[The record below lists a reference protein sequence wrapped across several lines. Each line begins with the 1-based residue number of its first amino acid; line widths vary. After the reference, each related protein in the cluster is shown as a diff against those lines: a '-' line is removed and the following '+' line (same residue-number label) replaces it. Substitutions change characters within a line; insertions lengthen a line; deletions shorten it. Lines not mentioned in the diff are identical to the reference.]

1 MAKIVLVTG
10 GARSGKSA
18 FAEDQLADRE
28 QVCYIATGLPRG
40 DDPEWQ
46 ERIRLHQERR
56 PASWTT
62 QEQYAGLA
70 DWLREQSHPVYL
82 LDCATLL
89 TSNRLFDLIAQHFPD
104 KLELTEEHFL
114 SRQEQSFLL
123 QLLEEEWQELLSTIR
138 QTNAECWIVTDE
150 VGLGIVPETRL
161 GRFFRDMQGKINQLI
176 AKEASEAYLVIC
188 GLAQQLK

>member
-18 FAEDQLADRE
+18 FAEEKLADRE
-28 QVCYIATGLPRG
+28 RVCYIATGLPRG
-40 DDPEWQ
+40 EDPEWQ

-104 KLELTEEHFL
+104 KLELTEENFL

-138 QTNAECWIVTDE
+138 QIDAECWIVTDE

-161 GRFFRDMQGKINQLI
+161 GRFFRDVQGKINQLI

>member
-1 MAKIVLVTG
+1 MTKIVLVTG

-18 FAEDQLADRE
+18 FAEEQLADRE
-28 QVCYIATGLPRG
+28 RVCYIATGLPRG
-40 DDPEWQ
+40 EDPEWQ

-138 QTNAECWIVTDE
+138 QTDAECWIVTDE

-161 GRFFRDMQGKINQLI
+161 GRFFRDVQGKINQLI

>member
-18 FAEDQLADRE
+18 FAEERLANRE
-28 QVCYIATGLPRG
+28 SVCYIATGLPRG
-40 DDPEWQ
+40 EDPEWQ

-104 KLELTEEHFL
+104 KLELTEENFL

-123 QLLEEEWQELLSTIR
+123 QLLEDEWQELLSTIR
-138 QTNAECWIVTDE
+138 QIDSECWIVTDE

-161 GRFFRDMQGKINQLI
+161 GRFFRDVQGKINQLI

>member
-28 QVCYIATGLPRG
+28 EVCYIATGLPRG
-40 DDPEWQ
+40 EDPEWQ

-123 QLLEEEWQELLSTIR
+123 QLLEEEWKEVLSTIR
-138 QTNAECWIVTDE
+138 QTDAECWIVTDE

-161 GRFFRDMQGKINQLI
+161 GRFFRDVQGKINQQI

>member
-18 FAEDQLADRE
+18 FAEEKLADRE
-28 QVCYIATGLPRG
+28 RVCYIATGLPRG
-40 DDPEWQ
+40 EDPEWQ

-104 KLELTEEHFL
+104 KLELTEENFL

-161 GRFFRDMQGKINQLI
+161 GRFFRDVQGKINQQI

>member
-18 FAEDQLADRE
+18 FAEEQLADRE
-28 QVCYIATGLPRG
+28 EVCYIATGLPRG
-40 DDPEWQ
+40 EDPEWQ

-70 DWLREQSHPVYL
+70 DWLQEQSHPVYL

-161 GRFFRDMQGKINQLI
+161 GRFFRDVQGKINQLI

>member
-18 FAEDQLADRE
+18 FAEERLADRE

-40 DDPEWQ
+40 EDPEWQ

-104 KLELTEEHFL
+104 KLELTEERFL

-161 GRFFRDMQGKINQLI
+161 GRFFRDVQGKINQLI

>member
-28 QVCYIATGLPRG
+28 RVCYIATGLPRG
-40 DDPEWQ
+40 EDPEWQ

-138 QTNAECWIVTDE
+138 QIDAECWIVTDE

-161 GRFFRDMQGKINQLI
+161 GRFFRDVQGKINQLI

>member
-28 QVCYIATGLPRG
+28 RVCYIATGLPRG
-40 DDPEWQ
+40 EDPEWQ

-104 KLELTEEHFL
+104 KLELTEERFL

-123 QLLEEEWQELLSTIR
+123 QLLEEEWQELLSAIY
-138 QTNAECWIVTDE
+138 QTDAECWIVTDE

-161 GRFFRDMQGKINQLI
+161 GRFFRDVQGKINQLI

>member
-18 FAEDQLADRE
+18 FAEEQLADRKR
-28 QVCYIATGLPRG
+28 VCYIATGLPRG
-40 DDPEWQ
+40 EDPEWQ

-104 KLELTEEHFL
+104 KLELTEENFL

-123 QLLEEEWQELLSTIR
+123 QLLEEEWQELLSAIH
-138 QTNAECWIVTDE
+138 QTDAECWIVTDE

-161 GRFFRDMQGKINQLI
+161 GRFFRDVQGKINQLI

>member
-18 FAEDQLADRE
+18 FAEERLADRE
-28 QVCYIATGLPRG
+28 RVCYIATGLPRG
-40 DDPEWQ
+40 EDPEWQ

-104 KLELTEEHFL
+104 KLELSEEHFL

-161 GRFFRDMQGKINQLI
+161 GRFFRDVQGKINQLI

>member
-18 FAEDQLADRE
+18 FAEERLADRE
-28 QVCYIATGLPRG
+28 RVCYIATGLPRG
-40 DDPEWQ
+40 EDPEWQ

-104 KLELTEEHFL
+104 KLELTEENFL

-123 QLLEEEWQELLSTIR
+123 QLLEEEWQELLSAIR
-138 QTNAECWIVTDE
+138 QTDAECWIVTDE

-161 GRFFRDMQGKINQLI
+161 GRFFRDVQGKINQLI

>member
-18 FAEDQLADRE
+18 FAEEQLADRE
-28 QVCYIATGLPRG
+28 RVCYIATGLPREE
-40 DDPEWQ
+40 DPEWQ

-89 TSNRLFDLIAQHFPD
+89 TSNSLFDLIAQHFPD
-104 KLELTEEHFL
+104 KLELTEENFL

-161 GRFFRDMQGKINQLI
+161 GRFFRDVQGKINQLI

-188 GLAQQLK
+188 GLAHQLK

>member
-18 FAEDQLADRE
+18 FAEEKLADRE
-28 QVCYIATGLPRG
+28 RVCYIATGLPRG
-40 DDPEWQ
+40 EDPEWQ

-123 QLLEEEWQELLSTIR
+123 QLLEDEWQELLSTIR

-161 GRFFRDMQGKINQLI
+161 GRFFRDVQGKINQLI

>member
-28 QVCYIATGLPRG
+28 EVCYIATGLPRG
-40 DDPEWQ
+40 EDPEWQ

-70 DWLREQSHPVYL
+70 DWLQEQSHPVYL

-89 TSNRLFDLIAQHFPD
+89 TSNRLFDLISQHFPD

-138 QTNAECWIVTDE
+138 QTDAECWIVTDE

-161 GRFFRDMQGKINQLI
+161 GRFFRDVQGKINQLI

>member
-1 MAKIVLVTG
+1 MTKIVLVTG

-18 FAEDQLADRE
+18 FAEEQLADRE
-28 QVCYIATGLPRG
+28 RVCYIATGLPRG
-40 DDPEWQ
+40 EDPEWQ

-123 QLLEEEWQELLSTIR
+123 QLLEEEWQELLSAIR

-161 GRFFRDMQGKINQLI
+161 GRFFRDVQGKINQLI

>member
-18 FAEDQLADRE
+18 FAEEKLADRE
-28 QVCYIATGLPRG
+28 RVCYIATGLPRG
-40 DDPEWQ
+40 EDPEWQ
-46 ERIRLHQERR
+46 ERIRLHQERW

-161 GRFFRDMQGKINQLI
+161 GRFFRDVQGKINQQI

>member
-18 FAEDQLADRE
+18 FAEEQLADRE
-28 QVCYIATGLPRG
+28 RVCYIATGLPRG

-161 GRFFRDMQGKINQLI
+161 GRFFRDVQGKINQLI

>member
-28 QVCYIATGLPRG
+28 EVCYIATGLPRG
-40 DDPEWQ
+40 EDPEWQ

-89 TSNRLFDLIAQHFPD
+89 TSNRLFDLIAQHYPD
-104 KLELTEEHFL
+104 KLELTEEYFL

-123 QLLEEEWQELLSTIR
+123 QLLEEEWEELLSAIY
-138 QTNAECWIVTDE
+138 QTDAECWIVTDE

-161 GRFFRDMQGKINQLI
+161 GRFFRDVQGKINQLI

>member
-18 FAEDQLADRE
+18 FAEERLADRE
-28 QVCYIATGLPRG
+28 RVCYIATGLPRG
-40 DDPEWQ
+40 EDPEWQ

-104 KLELTEEHFL
+104 RLELTEENFL

-138 QTNAECWIVTDE
+138 QTDAECWIVTDE

-161 GRFFRDMQGKINQLI
+161 GRFFRDVQGKINQLI

>member
-18 FAEDQLADRE
+18 FAEEQLADRE
-28 QVCYIATGLPRG
+28 RVCYIATGLPRG
-40 DDPEWQ
+40 EDPEWQ

-89 TSNRLFDLIAQHFPD
+89 TSNSLFDLIAQHFPD
-104 KLELTEEHFL
+104 KLELTEENFL

-123 QLLEEEWQELLSTIR
+123 QLLEEEWEELLSAIH
-138 QTNAECWIVTDE
+138 QTDAECWIVTDE

-161 GRFFRDMQGKINQLI
+161 GRFFRDVQGKINQLI

>member
-18 FAEDQLADRE
+18 FAEERLADRE
-28 QVCYIATGLPRG
+28 RVCYIATGLPRG
-40 DDPEWQ
+40 EDPEWQ

-104 KLELTEEHFL
+104 KLALTEEHFL

-123 QLLEEEWQELLSTIR
+123 QLLEEEWQELLSAIR

-161 GRFFRDMQGKINQLI
+161 GRFFRDVQGKINQLI

>member
-18 FAEDQLADRE
+18 FAEERLADRE
-28 QVCYIATGLPRG
+28 RVCYIATGLPRG
-40 DDPEWQ
+40 EDPEWQ
-46 ERIRLHQERR
+46 ERIRLHQERQ

>member
-28 QVCYIATGLPRG
+28 RVCYIATGLPRG

-123 QLLEEEWQELLSTIR
+123 QLLEEEWQELLSTIH
-138 QTNAECWIVTDE
+138 QTDAECWIVTGE

-161 GRFFRDMQGKINQLI
+161 GRFFRDVQGKINQLI

>member
-28 QVCYIATGLPRG
+28 EVCYIATGLPRG
-40 DDPEWQ
+40 EDPEWQ

-89 TSNRLFDLIAQHFPD
+89 TSNRLFDLISQHFPD
-104 KLELTEEHFL
+104 KLELTEENFL

-123 QLLEEEWQELLSTIR
+123 QLLEEEWQELLSAIH
-138 QTNAECWIVTDE
+138 QTDAECWIVTDE

-161 GRFFRDMQGKINQLI
+161 GRFFRDVQGKINQLI

>member
-18 FAEDQLADRE
+18 FAEERLANRE
-28 QVCYIATGLPRG
+28 SVCYIATGLPRG
-40 DDPEWQ
+40 EDPEWQ

-123 QLLEEEWQELLSTIR
+123 QFLEEEWQELLSTIR
-138 QTNAECWIVTDE
+138 QTDAECWIVTDE

-161 GRFFRDMQGKINQLI
+161 GRFFRDVQGKINQLI

>member
-28 QVCYIATGLPRG
+28 RVCYIATGLPRG
-40 DDPEWQ
+40 EDPEWQ

-104 KLELTEEHFL
+104 KLELTEENFL

-123 QLLEEEWQELLSTIR
+123 QLLEEEWQELLSAIH
-138 QTNAECWIVTDE
+138 QTDAECWIVTDE

-161 GRFFRDMQGKINQLI
+161 GRFFRDVQGKINQLI

>member
-18 FAEDQLADRE
+18 FAEEQLADRE
-28 QVCYIATGLPRG
+28 RVCYIATGLPRG
-40 DDPEWQ
+40 EDPEWQ

-104 KLELTEEHFL
+104 KLELTEERFL

-161 GRFFRDMQGKINQLI
+161 GRFFRDVQGKINQLI

>member
-18 FAEDQLADRE
+18 FAEERLADRE
-28 QVCYIATGLPRG
+28 RVCYIATGLPRG
-40 DDPEWQ
+40 EDPEWQ

>member
-18 FAEDQLADRE
+18 FAEERLADRE
-28 QVCYIATGLPRG
+28 RVCYIATGLPRG
-40 DDPEWQ
+40 EDPEWQ

-104 KLELTEEHFL
+104 KLELTEENFL

-123 QLLEEEWQELLSTIR
+123 QLLEEEWQELLSSIR

-161 GRFFRDMQGKINQLI
+161 GRFFRDVQGKINQLI

>member
-18 FAEDQLADRE
+18 FAEEQLADRE
-28 QVCYIATGLPRG
+28 RVCYIATGLPRG
-40 DDPEWQ
+40 EDPEWQ

-89 TSNRLFDLIAQHFPD
+89 TSNRLFDLIAQHYPD
-104 KLELTEEHFL
+104 KLELTEEYFL

-123 QLLEEEWQELLSTIR
+123 QLLEEEWQELLSAIH
-138 QTNAECWIVTDE
+138 QTDVECWIVTDE

-161 GRFFRDMQGKINQLI
+161 GRFFRDVQGKINQLI

>member
-28 QVCYIATGLPRG
+28 EVCYIATGLPRG
-40 DDPEWQ
+40 EDPEWQ

-123 QLLEEEWQELLSTIR
+123 QLLEEEWQELLSAIH
-138 QTNAECWIVTDE
+138 QTDAECWIVTDE

-161 GRFFRDMQGKINQLI
+161 GRFFRDVQGKINQLI

>member
-18 FAEDQLADRE
+18 FAEEQLADRE
-28 QVCYIATGLPRG
+28 RVCYIATGLPRG
-40 DDPEWQ
+40 EDPEWQ

-89 TSNRLFDLIAQHFPD
+89 TSNSLFDLIAQHFPD
-104 KLELTEEHFL
+104 KLELTEENFL

-161 GRFFRDMQGKINQLI
+161 GRFFRDVQGKINQLI

>member
-18 FAEDQLADRE
+18 FAEEQLADRE
-28 QVCYIATGLPRG
+28 RVCYIATGLPRG
-40 DDPEWQ
+40 EDPEWQ

-82 LDCATLL
+82 LDCATLM

-138 QTNAECWIVTDE
+138 QTDAECWIVTDE

-161 GRFFRDMQGKINQLI
+161 GRFFRDVQGKINQLI

>member
-18 FAEDQLADRE
+18 FAEERLADRE
-28 QVCYIATGLPRG
+28 RVCYIATGLPREE
-40 DDPEWQ
+40 DPEWQ

-89 TSNRLFDLIAQHFPD
+89 TSNRLFDLIAQYFPD
-104 KLELTEEHFL
+104 KLELTEENFL

-123 QLLEEEWQELLSTIR
+123 QLLEEEWQELLSAIH
-138 QTNAECWIVTDE
+138 QTDAECWIVTDE

-161 GRFFRDMQGKINQLI
+161 GRFFRDVQGKINQLI

>member
-1 MAKIVLVTG
+1 MAKMVLVTG

-18 FAEDQLADRE
+18 FAEEQLADRE
-28 QVCYIATGLPRG
+28 RVCYIATGLPRG
-40 DDPEWQ
+40 EDPEWQ

-114 SRQEQSFLL
+114 SQQEQSFLL

-161 GRFFRDMQGKINQLI
+161 GRFFRDVQGKVNQLI

>member
-18 FAEDQLADRE
+18 FAEEQLADRE
-28 QVCYIATGLPRG
+28 RVCYIATGLPRG
-40 DDPEWQ
+40 EDPEWQ

-89 TSNRLFDLIAQHFPD
+89 TSNSLFDLIAQHFPD
-104 KLELTEEHFL
+104 KLELTEENFL

-138 QTNAECWIVTDE
+138 QTDAECWIVTDE

-161 GRFFRDMQGKINQLI
+161 GRFFRDVQGKINQQI